1 LGDSHYKSNLI
12 AKSRGINVTGFST
25 VTVATI
31 AATNLAVGT
40 NQTVGG
46 TMVVTGRSTSA
57 VAASAPT
64 VHGTTKLHAGSYV
77 KLGTGQ
83 YIFFGSS
90 TTSATIVAEATAL
103 VGTPIRGSLYLSK
116 GATRGGLY
124 TFVTDSTASPSFV

>member
-1 LGDSHYKSNLI
+1 MGDSHYKSNLI

-31 AATNLAVGT
+31 TATTLN
-40 NQTVGG
+40 VGG
-46 TMVVTGRSTSA
+46 VLTGAGRVTSA

-64 VHGTTKLHAGSYV
+64 VHGTTKLHAGSYI
-77 KLGTGQ
+77 KIGTGQ

-103 VGTPIRGSLYLSK
+103 VATPLRGSLYLSK